1 MTIIVTNQKPAVLD
15 AVHTISCAGDYDPM
29 PAVRKVLVDP
39 LLEPLHVNA
48 PASVV
53 DGSGTDIT
61 GDVLD
66 IIMGCLGDTVNP
78 AAEKRA
84 KELLGQTMVSYDQ
97 ATPLPV
103 GELFAVQA
111 GQQNKWP
118 APSARVIYTAQNDVI
133 PAAKGLL
140 AGSMAESAFFAS
152 IAYAYHPNTLGFWFQ
167 SSAAF
172 DGFKVWLSQQIQT
185 MTSANAMLP
194 PQTLRL
200 MNDFANLSLKGLT
213 ESLLVRK
220 DDSEGNEEFSFA
232 RLVVRMLMTYVQ
244 AQRTQAQ
251 RTQTTTAGQPPAQV
265 DVGVLPFAAAELF
278 CPRSLVLVNVEAH
291 ARASG
296 AKVSGEWNLINQ
308 SLASPVKV
316 VSNAAL
322 SKLTSLP
329 RAAAR
334 AAAMG
339 GKQQPGQPGS
349 RSAQV
354 KFRKAPPT
362 KLDLFKDITRVLR
375 RMGKVNKSHNVYRTT
390 KTTFLKASR
399 RNPDDF
405 NKPGR
410 ITSTQYMPDLHV
422 FIDTS
427 GSISEENY
435 QEAVMMLIRIAKK
448 LNVNLYFNSF
458 SHILSQETLLRV
470 ENKSL
475 RHIWKEFQRV
485 PKVSGGTEFKQV
497 WDYINASANRK
508 RRLSLMI
515 TDFEWSPPSTR
526 EEHPPNLYYAPCSA
540 MDWGYMVSSADH
552 FAKAMKHIDPSI
564 RQRLLGMIV

>member
-1 MTIIVTNQKPAVLD
+1 MTITVTNQKPAVLD
-15 AVHTISCAGDYDPM
+15 ALHTISCTGDYDPM
-29 PAVRKVLVDP
+29 PAIQKVLVDP
-39 LLEPLHVNA
+39 LLEPLNPSA
-48 PASVV
+48 PASIV
-53 DGSGTDIT
+53 DGSGHDIT

-66 IIMGCLGDTVNP
+66 IVMRCLGETMDP
-78 AAEKRA
+78 AAEKNA
-84 KELLGQTMVSYDQ
+84 KALLGQTMVSYDQ
-97 ATPLPV
+97 GTPLPV

-118 APSARVIYTAQNDVI
+118 APSARVLYSAQNDVI

-140 AGSMAESAFFAS
+140 AGSADESAFFAS
-152 IAYAYHPNTLGFWFQ
+152 VAYTYHPNTLGFWFQ

-172 DGFKVWLSQQIQT
+172 DGFKIWLNQQVQT
-185 MTSANAMLP
+185 MAGANAMP
-194 PQTLRL
+194 ADTLRL
-200 MNDFANLSLKGLT
+200 LNDFANLSLKGLT
-213 ESLLVRK
+213 ESLLLRK
-220 DDSEGNEEFSFA
+220 DDSDGNDEFSFG
-232 RLVVRMLMTYVQ
+232 RLVIRMLMTYVDQ
-244 AQRTQAQ
+244 QRKAAST
-251 RTQTTTAGQPPAQV
+251 G
-265 DVGVLPFAAAELF
+265 AAALDTGIMPFTVGELF

-291 ARASG
+291 ARATA
-296 AKVSGEWNLINQ
+296 AKVTGEWNLINQ

-339 GKQQPGQPGS
+339 ARQQPGQPGS

-362 KLDLFKDITRVLR
+362 KLDLFKDITRVLK
-375 RMGKVNKSHNVYRTT
+375 RMGKVNKSQNVYRTT
-390 KTTFLKASR
+390 KTTFLKANR

-410 ITSTQYMPDLHV
+410 ITSVQYMPDLHV

-435 QEAVMMLIRIAKK
+435 QEAVLMLIRIAKK

-458 SHILSQETLLRV
+458 SHMLSQETLLKV
-470 ENKSL
+470 ENKST
-475 RHIWKEFQRV
+475 RQIWQEFRKV
-485 PKVSGGTEFKQV
+485 PKVTGGTEFKQV
-497 WDYINASANRK
+497 WDYINASPVRK

-515 TDFEWSPPSTR
+515 TDFEWSPPSRR

-540 MDWGYMVSSADH
+540 MDWKYMVRSAE
-552 FAKAMKHIDPSI
+552 AYANGMQHIDPSI
-564 RQRLLGMIV
+564 RQKLLGMVL

>member
-1 MTIIVTNQKPAVLD
+1 MTITVTNQKPAVLD
-15 AVHTISCAGDYDPM
+15 ALHTISCTGDYDPM
-29 PAVRKVLVDP
+29 PAIQKVLVDT
-39 LLEPLHVNA
+39 LLEPLNPSA
-48 PASVV
+48 PASIV
-53 DGSGTDIT
+53 DGSGHDIT

-66 IIMGCLGDTVNP
+66 IVMRCLGETMDP
-78 AAEKRA
+78 AAEKNA
-84 KELLGQTMVSYDQ
+84 KALLGQTMVSYDQ
-97 ATPLPV
+97 GTPLPV

-118 APSARVIYTAQNDVI
+118 APSARVLYSAQNDVI

-140 AGSMAESAFFAS
+140 AGSADESAFFAS
-152 IAYAYHPNTLGFWFQ
+152 VAYTYHPNTLGFWFQ

-172 DGFKVWLSQQIQT
+172 DGFKIWLNQQVQT
-185 MTSANAMLP
+185 MAGANAMP
-194 PQTLRL
+194 ADTLRL
-200 MNDFANLSLKGLT
+200 LNDFANLSLKGLT
-213 ESLLVRK
+213 ESLLLRK
-220 DDSEGNEEFSFA
+220 DDSDGNDEFSFA
-232 RLVVRMLMTYVQ
+232 RLVIRMLMTYVDQ
-244 AQRTQAQ
+244 QRKAAST
-251 RTQTTTAGQPPAQV
+251 G
-265 DVGVLPFAAAELF
+265 AAALDTGIMPFTVGELF

-291 ARASG
+291 ARATA
-296 AKVSGEWNLINQ
+296 AKVTGEWNLINQ

-339 GKQQPGQPGS
+339 ARQQPGQPGS

-362 KLDLFKDITRVLR
+362 KLDLFKDITRVLK
-375 RMGKVNKSHNVYRTT
+375 RMGKVNKSQNVYRTT
-390 KTTFLKASR
+390 KTTFLKANR

-410 ITSTQYMPDLHV
+410 ITSVQYMPDLHV

-435 QEAVMMLIRIAKK
+435 QEAVLMLIRIAKK

-458 SHILSQETLLRV
+458 SHMLSQETLLKV
-470 ENKSL
+470 ENKST
-475 RHIWKEFQRV
+475 RQIWQEFRKV
-485 PKVSGGTEFKQV
+485 PKVTGGTEFKQV
-497 WDYINASANRK
+497 WDYINASPVRK

-515 TDFEWSPPSTR
+515 TDFEWSPPSRR

-540 MDWGYMVSSADH
+540 MDWKYMVRSAE
-552 FAKAMKHIDPSI
+552 AYANGMQHIDPSI
-564 RQRLLGMIV
+564 RQKLLGMVL

>member
-1 MTIIVTNQKPAVLD
+1 MTITVTNQKPAVLD
-15 AVHTISCAGDYDPM
+15 ALHTISCTGDYDPM
-29 PAVRKVLVDP
+29 PAIQKVLVDP
-39 LLEPLHVNA
+39 LLEPLKPSA
-48 PASVV
+48 PASIV
-53 DGSGTDIT
+53 DGSGHDIT

-66 IIMGCLGDTVNP
+66 IVMRCLGETMDP
-78 AAEKRA
+78 AAEKNA
-84 KELLGQTMVSYDQ
+84 KELLGQTLVSYDQ
-97 ATPLPV
+97 GTPLPV

-118 APSARVIYTAQNDVI
+118 APSARVLYSAQNDVI

-140 AGSMAESAFFAS
+140 AGSADESAFFAS
-152 IAYAYHPNTLGFWFQ
+152 VAYTYHPNTLGFWFQ

-172 DGFKVWLSQQIQT
+172 DGFKIWLNQQVQA
-185 MTSANAMLP
+185 MAGANAMP
-194 PQTLRL
+194 ADALRL
-200 MNDFANLSLKGLT
+200 LNDFANLSLKGLT
-213 ESLLVRK
+213 ESLLLRK
-220 DDSEGNEEFSFA
+220 DDSDGNDEFSFA
-232 RLVVRMLMTYVQ
+232 RLVIRMLMTYVDQ
-244 AQRTQAQ
+244 QRKAAST
-251 RTQTTTAGQPPAQV
+251 G
-265 DVGVLPFAAAELF
+265 AAALDTGIMPFTVGELF
-278 CPRSLVLVNVEAH
+278 CPRSVVLVNVEAH
-291 ARASG
+291 ARATA
-296 AKVSGEWNLINQ
+296 AKVTGEWNLINQ

-339 GKQQPGQPGS
+339 ARQQPGQPGS

-362 KLDLFKDITRVLR
+362 KLDLFKDITRVLK
-375 RMGKVNKSHNVYRTT
+375 RMGKVNKSQNVYRTT
-390 KTTFLKASR
+390 KTTFLKANR

-410 ITSTQYMPDLHV
+410 ITSVQYMPDLHV

-435 QEAVMMLIRIAKK
+435 QEAVLMLIRIAKK

-458 SHILSQETLLRV
+458 SHMLSQETLLKV
-470 ENKSL
+470 ENKST
-475 RHIWKEFQRV
+475 RQIWQEFRKV
-485 PKVSGGTEFKQV
+485 PKVTGGTEFKQV
-497 WDYINASANRK
+497 WDYINASPVRK

-515 TDFEWSPPSTR
+515 TDFEWPPPSRR

-540 MDWGYMVSSADH
+540 MDWKYMVRSAE
-552 FAKAMKHIDPSI
+552 AYANGMQHIDPSI
-564 RQRLLGMIV
+564 RQKLLGMVL

>member
-1 MTIIVTNQKPAVLD
+1 MTITVTNQKPAVLD
-15 AVHTISCAGDYDPM
+15 ALHTISCTGDYDPM
-29 PAVRKVLVDP
+29 PAIQKVLVDP
-39 LLEPLHVNA
+39 LLEPLNPSA
-48 PASVV
+48 PASIV
-53 DGSGTDIT
+53 DGSGHDIT
-61 GDVLD
+61 GNVLD
-66 IIMGCLGDTVNP
+66 IVMRCLGETMDPV
-78 AAEKRA
+78 AEKNA

-118 APSARVIYTAQNDVI
+118 APSARVFYTAQNDVI

-140 AGSMAESAFFAS
+140 AGSADESAFFAS

-172 DGFKVWLSQQIQT
+172 DGFKIWLNQQVQA
-185 MTSANAMLP
+185 MAGANAMP
-194 PQTLRL
+194 ADTLRL
-200 MNDFANLSLKGLT
+200 LNDFANLSLKGLT
-213 ESLLVRK
+213 ESLLLRK
-220 DDSEGNEEFSFA
+220 DDSDGNDEFSFA
-232 RLVVRMLMTYVQ
+232 RLVIRMLMTYVEQ
-244 AQRTQAQ
+244 QRKAAS
-251 RTQTTTAGQPPAQV
+251 AGASAL
-265 DVGVLPFAAAELF
+265 DTGIMPFTVAELF

-291 ARASG
+291 ARATA
-296 AKVSGEWNLINQ
+296 AKVTGEWNLINQ

-339 GKQQPGQPGS
+339 ARQQPGQPGS

-362 KLDLFKDITRVLR
+362 KLDLFKDITRVLK
-375 RMGKVNKSHNVYRTT
+375 RMGKVNKSQNVYRTT
-390 KTTFLKASR
+390 KTTFLKANR

-410 ITSTQYMPDLHV
+410 ITSVQYMPDLHV

-435 QEAVMMLIRIAKK
+435 QEAVLMLIRIAKK

-458 SHILSQETLLRV
+458 SHMLSQETLLKV
-470 ENKSL
+470 ENKST
-475 RHIWKEFQRV
+475 RQIWQEFRKV
-485 PKVSGGTEFKQV
+485 PKVTGGTEFKQV
-497 WDYINASANRK
+497 WDYINASQVRK

-515 TDFEWSPPSTR
+515 TDFEWSTPSRR
-526 EEHPPNLYYAPCSA
+526 EDHPPNLYYAPCSA
-540 MDWGYMVSSADH
+540 MDWKYMVRSAETY
-552 FAKAMKHIDPSI
+552 ANGMQHIDPSI
-564 RQRLLGMIV
+564 RQKLLGMVL